1 METYYEFDGR
11 RITGDELVSLANCL
25 HGDVQK
31 LQTELARMT
40 DKWRDTEMKRI
51 ELDDAMYQSRKKYF
65 RLEHELEQ
73 LREQT
78 SVERFRIRR
87 KSLFSI
93 GIGSYLASSLMLWN
107 LDISEW
113 DLAYRTGYVL
123 TTLFLAVFVDVITY
137 LNKK

>member
-11 RITGDELVSLANCL
+11 RVTGDELVSLANCL
-25 HGDVQK
+25 RGDVQK
-31 LQTELARMT
+31 MQTELARMT
-40 DKWRDTEMKRI
+40 DKWRDTEAKRI

-65 RLEHELEQ
+65 RLEHELEE

-78 SVERFRIRR
+78 FVARFRVRC
-87 KSLFSI
+87 KSLFKI

-107 LDISEW
+107 LDMSEW
-113 DLAYRTGYVL
+113 GLAYRTGYVL
-123 TTLFLAVFVDVITY
+123 TTLFLVVFVDAITY